1 MIAVKEL
8 TKKYGPT
15 EVLHGLTFS
24 VPDGQ
29 VTGFLG
35 PNGSGKSSTMR
46 CILGLDTIGKGEV
59 TFDGQPLSAYRAQR
73 PHIAGA
79 LLEPT
84 WYMPGHSA
92 RAHIRSIAQAAG
104 ISQSRADE
112 CLELVGLAGVQKRK
126 IKKFSLGMKQR
137 LGLAVALLGDPKHLI
152 LDEPVNGLDPEGV
165 HWMRELIRRSASEGR
180 AVLVSSHLLH
190 EMEVTADRLVVI
202 GKGSLIGEYTMDE
215 FLRTGAQPTIRMR
228 VADPD
233 SFVDATSRLEGIN
246 LTRRPDGS
254 LEFASEAPD
263 LDRHLGELARDT
275 GAVVLEMTPQRAGL
289 EQKFLDATGQA
300 VEYRTQDRRGQ

>member
-8 TKKYGPT
+8 TKKYGST

-46 CILGLDTIGKGEV
+46 CILGLDTIGRGEV
-59 TFDGQPLSAYRAQR
+59 TFDGQPLHAYRAQR

-92 RAHIRSIAQAAG
+92 RTHIRSIAQAAG

-112 CLELVGLAGVQKRK
+112 CLEQVGLTGVQKRK

-137 LGLAVALLGDPKHLI
+137 LGLAVALLGNPKHLI

-165 HWMRELIRRSASEGR
+165 HWMRELIRRNASEGR

-190 EMEVTADRLVVI
+190 EMELTADRLVVI

-215 FLRTGAQPTIRMR
+215 FLRSGTQPTIRMR
-228 VADPD
+228 VADSNAFID
-233 SFVDATSRLEGIN
+233 AASRVDDIN
-246 LTRRPDGS
+246 LTRQPDGS
-254 LEFASEAPD
+254 LEFVSEAPD
-263 LDRHLGELARDT
+263 LDRRLGELVRDT

>member
-1 MIAVKEL
+1 
-8 TKKYGPT
+8 
-15 EVLHGLTFS
+15 
-24 VPDGQ
+24 
-29 VTGFLG
+29 
-35 PNGSGKSSTMR
+35 
-46 CILGLDTIGKGEV
+46 
-59 TFDGQPLSAYRAQR
+59 FDGQPLSAYRAKR

-104 ISQSRADE
+104 
-112 CLELVGLAGVQKRK
+112 
-126 IKKFSLGMKQR
+126 
-137 LGLAVALLGDPKHLI
+137 
-152 LDEPVNGLDPEGV
+152 
-165 HWMRELIRRSASEGR
+165 
-180 AVLVSSHLLH
+180 
-190 EMEVTADRLVVI
+190 VI

-215 FLRTGAQPTIRMR
+215 FLRSGAQPTIRMR

-263 LDRHLGELARDT
+263 LDRRLGEL
-275 GAVVLEMTPQRAGL
+275 
-289 EQKFLDATGQA
+289 
-300 VEYRTQDRRGQ
+300 